1 MRPLRPSPIPTDVLI
16 HHHITSIRIRM
27 LCGYFFLPNRLQRV
41 DDPSDGCQCGF
52 MAIELHKGS
61 CLCGGVRYE
70 VEGPL
75 TAMAC
80 CHCRE
85 CRKASGAEF
94 ATNASIASS
103 NFRLLSGQALLRE
116 FESSPGQARVF
127 CGKCGSPIM
136 KRIADKPDILRLR
149 LGCLDS
155 PLEQKPRAR
164 VFLSEKLL
172 FSEISDEIPCFDT
185 IPAAKSSV

>member
-1 MRPLRPSPIPTDVLI
+1 MMPKATTL
-16 HHHITSIRIRM
+16 
-27 LCGYFFLPNRLQRV
+27 
-41 DDPSDGCQCGF
+41 
-52 MAIELHKGS
+52 EGS

-70 VEGPL
+70 AQGPL

-94 ATNASIASS
+94 ATNASIASADL
-103 NFRLLSGQALLRE
+103 RIVSGKDLLRE

-127 CGKCGSPIM
+127 CGQCGSPIL
-136 KRIADKPDILRLR
+136 KRIADKPDTLRLR

-155 PLEQKPRAR
+155 PLDQKPVVR
-164 VFLSEKLL
+164 VFLSEKLS
-172 FSEISDEIPCFDT
+172 FTDIQDDIPSFDT
-185 IPAAKSSV
+185 IPVAKPSS